1 MGIFPNSPFV
11 IAFFTAV
18 FLRRIFVYYE
28 FFAAGGAEPCFITC
42 SAWGV
47 ASLIPPWLCAL
58 SAAEKSRACFSLVN
72 YSFATFLADRVLFRC
87 GFSFFFNSGTRS
99 FYSCCR
105 YFENFGYFCV
115 TDTTVVQEH
124 YNFQLILSH
133 QTTST
138 VMYCSEKQKSQEYS
152 LHWLYL
158 NTIFKFDYKVM
169 LWSHFHSENKLYSE
183 TKLQKKWNDFWL

>member
-72 YSFATFLADRVLFRC
+72 YSFATFLADRVLLRC

-124 YNFQLILSH
+124 YNFHLILSH

-138 VMYCSEKQKSQEYS
+138 VMYFIFWFLHKNKGCFCSTRKAYILTKQKFVCHLLICFY
-152 LHWLYL
+152 
-158 NTIFKFDYKVM
+158 
-169 LWSHFHSENKLYSE
+169 
-183 TKLQKKWNDFWL
+183 